1 MRRRR
6 GTPTALSLLIGCG
19 VLLSTAGCGSGGLAM
34 KRDVWDAEEQFSTRQ
49 AGLSEKVLQ
58 LEGRISALEESVA
71 ALERGQEEIAK
82 QVADLDAAL
91 GRGLEAIRTG
101 QQQLGIELE
110 GKIRSTDSARKTDR
124 DDLLRRLEIVLDE
137 VTAENKRLTAELDQV
152 KASTAEG
159 GTHTVSRG
167 ETLASIAAKYGVS
180 VSAILS
186 ANSITDPNLIKV
198 GQKLVIPK

>member
-1 MRRRR
+1 V
-6 GTPTALSLLIGCG
+6 LLLGLGCA
-19 VLLSTAGCGSGGLAM
+19 VLLSTAGCGTGGLAM
-34 KRDVWDAEEQFSTRQ
+34 KRDVWQAEEQFSTRQ

-58 LEGRISALEESVA
+58 LEGRIAAIEESMQA
-71 ALERGQEEIAK
+71 FERGQEELAGR
-82 QVADLDAAL
+82 VNDLDASL
-91 GRGLEAIRTG
+91 SRGLEAIRTG

-110 GKIRSTDSARKTDR
+110 GKIRSTDSARKSDR

-137 VTAENKRLTAELDQV
+137 VTAENKRLTAELDAV

-167 ETLASIAAKYGVS
+167 ETLASIASKYGVS

-186 ANSITDPNLIKV
+186 ANSISDPNLIKV
-198 GQKLVIPK
+198 GQKLVIPQ